1 LRLGIAGL
9 PEGIDCFF
17 KRKNTAQEN
26 CVLFFGKKQA
36 GLPDLQDKMTTFSQL
51 LRRTAVAREI
61 PVVRDYT
68 IPLERYPHLNEKKTL
83 RDAAKVIH
91 SFTAGEKDQLRYADA
106 LVVNDQNQL
115 VGRITVTDILHGL
128 APQLVEATKIN
139 KFEGKTAD
147 FPNLALLVEDSFF
160 KECSLRWSKPAGSF
174 MSPVEHTVSADTHLL
189 QALLV
194 MLNARDFNLPV
205 VANEEI
211 VGVIRLEEIFKAI
224 SSHCNL

>member
-1 LRLGIAGL
+1 MKT
-9 PEGIDCFF
+9 D
-17 KRKNTAQEN
+17 
-26 CVLFFGKKQA
+26 
-36 GLPDLQDKMTTFSQL
+36 
-51 LRRTAVAREI
+51 I

-160 KECSLRWSKPAGSF
+160 KECSLRWSKPISKF
-174 MSPVEHTVSADTHLL
+174 MSPVEHTVAADTHLL
-189 QALLV
+189 QALLI
-194 MLNARDFNLPV
+194 MLNAKDYNLPV

-211 VGVIRLEEIFKAI
+211 VGVIRMEEIFKAV
-224 SSHCNL
+224 SRHCNL

>member
-1 LRLGIAGL
+1 
-9 PEGIDCFF
+9 
-17 KRKNTAQEN
+17 
-26 CVLFFGKKQA
+26 
-36 GLPDLQDKMTTFSQL
+36 MT
-51 LRRTAVAREI
+51 VDI

-91 SFTAGEKDQLRYADA
+91 SFTAGEQHQLRYTEA

-115 VGRITVTDILHGL
+115 AGRITITDILHGL
-128 APQLVEATKIN
+128 APQLVEATKIT

-160 KECSLRWSKPAGSF
+160 KECSLQWSKPISKL
-174 MSPVEHTVSADTHLL
+174 MSTVEHTVAADTHLM

-194 MLNARDFNLPV
+194 MLTTKDINLPV
-205 VANEEI
+205 VAHGEI
-211 VGVIRLEEIFKAI
+211 VGVIRLEEIFVAI
-224 SSHCNL
+224 SRHCSL